1 MARTTFSGPVKSD
14 NGFEGGITGDV
25 SATVLTAVSGTVTNL
40 LCTTLTIG
48 SSVLTTGS
56 VASGV
61 VGTDQKGYL
70 PGKIGATTKYI
81 PLYTTLTL

>member
-1 MARTTFSGPVKSD
+1 MAQTKFSGPVASD
-14 NGFEGGITGDV
+14 NGFIGTIDSA
-25 SATVLTAVSGTVTNL
+25 SATIVNL
-40 LCTTLTIG
+40 ACTTLTIG
-48 SSVLTTGS
+48 SSILTTGS

-70 PGKIGATTKYI
+70 PVKIGATTKYI

>member
-14 NGFEGGITGDV
+14 NGFEGD
-25 SATVLTAVSGTVTNL
+25 LVSGTISSASGVITNL

-56 VASGV
+56 VVSGV

-70 PGKIGATTKYI
+70 PVKIGATTKYI

>member
-1 MARTTFSGPVKSD
+1 MAQTRFSGPVVSD
-14 NGFEGGITGDV
+14 NGFVGDV
-25 SATVLTAVSGTVTNL
+25 AGTISSPSGVITNL

-56 VASGV
+56 VVSGV

-70 PGKIGATTKYI
+70 PVKIGATTKYI